1 MNAATRRTE
10 RSLSLSLHA
19 EVASGSAY
27 EAHKEAAKND
37 NLSAGSRIGH
47 GIDAVKS
54 KGKPFRSLLSARA
67 QLVCLSFQ
75 RTAEEKGHEAK
86 KEAHKEAAEERG
98 VIGQIGDT
106 ISNAYHYVTEKVS
119 G

>member
-54 KGKPFRSLLSARA
+54 KGKPFVRCSPLEHNLF
-67 QLVCLSFQ
+67 VCLSNEQ
-75 RTAEEKGHEAK
+75 PKRKVTKLRRRHTRK
-86 KEAHKEAAEERG
+86 LLK
-98 VIGQIGDT
+98 
-106 ISNAYHYVTEKVS
+106 NAV
-119 G
+119 